1 MHPSPQDIQQY
12 LTVAT
17 QAAQA
22 GGERLKNFWG
32 KLENIQEKTPGN
44 LVTEADT
51 ASEKEVLAI
60 LKAAFPEHRILAE
73 ESGASGDLSS
83 SYVWAVDPLD
93 GTTNYAHHF
102 PVFSVSIGLLLHGQP
117 IVGVI
122 YNPITDELFTAGLGI
137 GAFLTQGGQ
146 TQPIRVSSTKQVAD
160 SLLATGFAYD
170 RTKVKDNNYAE
181 FCHFT
186 QVTQGVRRL
195 GSAAL
200 DLAYVAA
207 GRFDGYWERG
217 LSPWDMV
224 AGIVLVLEAGG
235 QVSSYDLSP
244 LDIASGRV
252 LATNGLLHESVSQT
266 LGKITPIPILSAI
279 PAL

>member
-1 MHPSPQDIQQY
+1 MNPPPEDIQKF
-12 LTVAT
+12 LAVAT

-22 GGERLKNFWG
+22 GGEVLQSFWG

-51 ASEKEVLAI
+51 ASERVVLDI
-60 LKAAFPEHRILAE
+60 LKTAFPEHRILAE
-73 ESGASGDLSS
+73 ESGASGEIAS

-102 PVFSVSIGLLLHGQP
+102 PVFSVSIGLLFEGQP
-117 IVGVI
+117 IVGVV
-122 YNPITDELFTAGLGI
+122 YNPVTDELFTAGLGL
-137 GAFLTQGGQ
+137 GAFLTQSGQ
-146 TQPIRVSSTKQVAD
+146 SQPIRVSKTRQVAD

-170 RTKVKDNNYAE
+170 RTEVKDNNYAE

-224 AGIVLVLEAGG
+224 AGIILVLEAGG
-235 QVSSYDLSP
+235 QVSSYDQSALN
-244 LDIASGRV
+244 IASGRV
-252 LATNGLLHESVSQT
+252 LATNGLLHEAMSQA
-266 LGKITPIPILSAI
+266 LGRITPILVPVL
-279 PAL
+279 

>member
-1 MHPSPQDIQQY
+1 MNPPAEDIQKF
-12 LTVAT
+12 LEVAT

-22 GGERLKNFWG
+22 GGEILQSFWG

-51 ASEKEVLAI
+51 SSERVILDI
-60 LKAAFPEHRILAE
+60 LKTAFPEHRILAE
-73 ESGASGDLSS
+73 ESGASGEISS

-102 PVFSVSIGLLLHGQP
+102 PVFSVSIGLLFEGQP
-117 IVGVI
+117 IVGVV
-122 YNPITDELFTAGLGI
+122 YNPITNELFTAGLGL
-137 GAFLTQGGQ
+137 GAFLNGQ
-146 TQPIRVSSTKQVAD
+146 SIRVSAVDELSA

-181 FCHFT
+181 FCYFT

-224 AGIVLVLEAGG
+224 AGLALILEAGG
-235 QVSSYDLSP
+235 KISSYDGTVV
-244 LDIASGRV
+244 DIPSGRV
-252 LATNGLLHESVSQT
+252 LATNGLLHRVMSQE
-266 LGKITPIPILSAI
+266 LGKIQPIAV
-279 PAL
+279 A

>member
-1 MHPSPQDIQQY
+1 MNPPPQDIQKF

-22 GGERLKNFWG
+22 GGKILQNFWG
-32 KLENIQEKTPGN
+32 KLENVQEKTPGN

-51 ASEKEVLAI
+51 ASERVI
-60 LKAAFPEHRILAE
+60 LDILETAFPEHRILAE
-73 ESGASGDLSS
+73 ESGASGEITS

-102 PVFSVSIGLLLHGQP
+102 PVFSVSIGLLFEGQP
-117 IVGVI
+117 IVGVV
-122 YNPITDELFTAGLGI
+122 YNPITDELFTAGLGL
-137 GAFLTQGGQ
+137 GAFLTQNGQ
-146 TQPIRVSSTKQVAD
+146 SQPIRVSKTRQVAD

-200 DLAYVAA
+200 DLAYVAT

-224 AGIVLVLEAGG
+224 AGMALVLEAGG
-235 QVSSYDLSP
+235 QVSSYDQSALN
-244 LDIASGRV
+244 IASGRV
-252 LATNGLLHESVSQT
+252 LATNGLLHEAMSQT
-266 LGKITPIPILSAI
+266 LGRITPILVPV
-279 PAL
+279 P

>member
-1 MHPSPQDIQQY
+1 MNPPPQDIQNF

-17 QAAQA
+17 QAAEA
-22 GGERLKNFWG
+22 GGKVLQSFWG
-32 KLENIQEKTPGN
+32 KLENVQEKTPGN

-51 ASEKEVLAI
+51 ASERMVLDI
-60 LKAAFPEHRILAE
+60 LKTAFPEHRILAE
-73 ESGASGDLSS
+73 ESGASGEITS

-102 PVFSVSIGLLLHGQP
+102 PVFSVSIGLLFEGQP
-117 IVGVI
+117 IVGVV
-122 YNPITDELFTAGLGI
+122 YNPITDELFTAGLGL
-137 GAFLTQGGQ
+137 GAFLTQNGQ
-146 TQPIRVSSTKQVAD
+146 SQSIRVSKTKQVAD

-170 RTKVKDNNYAE
+170 RREVKDNNYAE

-217 LSPWDMV
+217 LSPWDMA

-235 QVSSYDLSP
+235 QVSGYDQSAIN
-244 LDIASGRV
+244 IASGRV
-252 LATNGLLHESVSQT
+252 LATNGLLHTVLSQE
-266 LGKITPIPILSAI
+266 LGKIQPIAV
-279 PAL
+279 A

>member
-1 MHPSPQDIQQY
+1 MNPPLQDIQNF

-17 QAAQA
+17 QAAEA
-22 GGERLKNFWG
+22 GGKVLQSFWG
-32 KLENIQEKTPGN
+32 KLENVQEKTPGN

-51 ASEKEVLAI
+51 ASERMVLDI
-60 LKAAFPEHRILAE
+60 LKTAFPEHRILAE
-73 ESGASGDLSS
+73 ESGASGEITS

-102 PVFSVSIGLLLHGQP
+102 PVFSVSIGLLFEGQP
-117 IVGVI
+117 IVGVV
-122 YNPITDELFTAGLGI
+122 YNPITNELFTAGLGL
-137 GAFLTQGGQ
+137 GAFLTQNGQ
-146 TQPIRVSSTKQVAD
+146 SQSIRVSKTKQVAD

-170 RTKVKDNNYAE
+170 RREVKDNNYAE

-235 QVSSYDLSP
+235 QVSGYDQSAIN
-244 LDIASGRV
+244 IASGRV
-252 LATNGLLHESVSQT
+252 LATNGLLHEAMSQT
-266 LGKITPIPILSAI
+266 LSRITPLLVPV
-279 PAL
+279 P

>member
-1 MHPSPQDIQQY
+1 MNPPPQDIQQF

-22 GGERLKNFWG
+22 GGEILQNFWG
-32 KLENIQEKTPGN
+32 KLENVQEKTPGN

-51 ASEKEVLAI
+51 ASERVVLDI
-60 LKAAFPEHRILAE
+60 LKTAFPEHRILAE
-73 ESGASGDLSS
+73 ESGASGEMTS

-93 GTTNYAHHF
+93 GTTNYTHHF
-102 PVFSVSIGLLLHGQP
+102 PVFSVSVGLLLNGQP
-117 IVGVI
+117 IVGVV
-122 YNPITDELFTAGLGI
+122 YNPITDELFTAGLGL
-137 GAFLTQGGQ
+137 GAFLTQNGASQ
-146 TQPIRVSSTKQVAD
+146 QIRVSRTRQVAD

-235 QVSSYDLSP
+235 QVSGYDQSAIN
-244 LDIASGRV
+244 IASGRV
-252 LATNGLLHESVSQT
+252 LATNGLLHTVMSQE
-266 LGKITPIPILSAI
+266 LGKIQPIAV
-279 PAL
+279 A

>member
-1 MHPSPQDIQQY
+1 MNPPAEDIQKF

-22 GGERLKNFWG
+22 GGEVLQGFWG
-32 KLENIQEKTPGN
+32 KLENVQEKTPGN

-51 ASEKEVLAI
+51 GSERVVLDI

-73 ESGASGDLSS
+73 ESGASGEINS

-102 PVFSVSIGLLLHGQP
+102 PVFSVSIGLLYDGQP
-117 IVGVI
+117 IVGVV
-122 YNPITDELFTAGLGI
+122 YNPITDELFTAGLGL
-137 GAFLTQGGQ
+137 GSFLTQKGQ
-146 TQPIRVSSTKQVAD
+146 TQSIQVSTTRQVAD
-160 SLLATGFAYD
+160 SLLASGFAYD

-217 LSPWDMV
+217 LSPWDIV

-235 QVSSYDLSP
+235 QVSSYDQTALN
-244 LDIASGRV
+244 IASGRV
-252 LATNGLLHESVSQT
+252 LATNGLLHEAMSQT
-266 LGKITPIPILSAI
+266 LGSITPILAPV
-279 PAL
+279 

>member
-1 MHPSPQDIQQY
+1 MNPPAEDIQKF
-12 LTVAT
+12 LTIAT

-22 GGERLKNFWG
+22 GGEVLQSFWG

-51 ASEKEVLAI
+51 GSERVVLDI

-73 ESGASGDLSS
+73 ESGASGEITS

-102 PVFSVSIGLLLHGQP
+102 PVFSVSIGLLFEGQP
-117 IVGVI
+117 IVGVV
-122 YNPITDELFTAGLGI
+122 YNPITDELFSAGLGL
-137 GAFLTQGGQ
+137 GAFLMQKGQ
-146 TQPIRVSSTKQVAD
+146 TQPIRVSKTKQVAD
-160 SLLATGFAYD
+160 SLLASGFAYD
-170 RTKVKDNNYAE
+170 RTQVKDNNYAE

-224 AGIVLVLEAGG
+224 AGLALILEAGG
-235 QVSSYDLSP
+235 TISSYDGTSV
-244 LDIASGRV
+244 DISSGRV
-252 LATNGLLHESVSQT
+252 LATNGVLHAVMSQE
-266 LGKITPIPILSAI
+266 LSKIQPIAVD
-279 PAL
+279 

>member
-1 MHPSPQDIQQY
+1 MNPPAEDIRKF
-12 LTVAT
+12 LTAAT

-22 GGERLKNFWG
+22 GGDVLQSFWG
-32 KLENIQEKTPGN
+32 KLENVQEKTPGN

-51 ASEKEVLAI
+51 ASERVVLDI
-60 LKAAFPEHRILAE
+60 LKASFPEHRILAE
-73 ESGASGDLSS
+73 ESGASGAINSA
-83 SYVWAVDPLD
+83 YVWAVDPLD

-102 PVFSVSIGLLLHGQP
+102 PVFSVSIGLLFEGQP
-117 IVGVI
+117 IMGVV
-122 YNPITDELFTAGLGI
+122 YNPIADELFSAGLGL
-137 GAFLTQGGQ
+137 GAFLTQSGQ
-146 TQPIRVSSTKQVAD
+146 TQPIRVSKTRQVAD

-170 RTKVKDNNYAE
+170 RAEVKDNNYAE

-224 AGIVLVLEAGG
+224 AGIALVLEAGG
-235 QVSSYDLSP
+235 QVSSYDRTALN
-244 LDIASGRV
+244 IASGRV
-252 LATNGLLHESVSQT
+252 LATNGLLHEAMSQT
-266 LGKITPIPILSAI
+266 LGSITPILAPV
-279 PAL
+279 

>member
-1 MHPSPQDIQQY
+1 MNPPPEDIQKF
-12 LTVAT
+12 LTVST

-22 GGERLKNFWG
+22 GGEVLQSFWG
-32 KLENIQEKTPGN
+32 KLENVQEKTPGN

-51 ASEKEVLAI
+51 GSEQVVLDI

-73 ESGASGDLSS
+73 ESGASGEISS

-102 PVFSVSIGLLLHGQP
+102 PVFSVSIGLLYEGQP
-117 IVGVI
+117 IVGVV
-122 YNPITDELFTAGLGI
+122 YNPITDELFSAGLGL
-137 GAFLTQGGQ
+137 GAFLTQKGKP
-146 TQPIRVSSTKQVAD
+146 QPIRVSKTRQVTD

-170 RTKVKDNNYAE
+170 RTKVIDNNYAE

-217 LSPWDMV
+217 LSPWDIV
-224 AGIVLVLEAGG
+224 AGIILVLEAGG
-235 QVSSYDLSP
+235 QVSSYDQTALN
-244 LDIASGRV
+244 IASGRV
-252 LATNGLLHESVSQT
+252 LATNGLLHEAISQT
-266 LGKITPIPILSAI
+266 LGSITPILAPV
-279 PAL
+279 

>member
-1 MHPSPQDIQQY
+1 MNPPPQDIQKF

-22 GGERLKNFWG
+22 GGKVLQSFWG

-51 ASEKEVLAI
+51 ASERVVLDI
-60 LKAAFPEHRILAE
+60 LQVAFPEHRILAE
-73 ESGASGDLSS
+73 ESGASGESTS

-102 PVFSVSIGLLLHGQP
+102 PVFSVSIGLLFEGQP
-117 IVGVI
+117 IVGVVF
-122 YNPITDELFTAGLGI
+122 NPITDELFTAGLGL
-137 GAFLTQGGQ
+137 GAFLNG
-146 TQPIRVSSTKQVAD
+146 QPIRVSVVDELAA

-186 QVTQGVRRL
+186 QATQGVRRL

-200 DLAYVAA
+200 DLAYVAS

-224 AGIVLVLEAGG
+224 AGIALVLEAGG
-235 QVSSYDLSP
+235 QVSSYDQSALNIP
-244 LDIASGRV
+244 SGRV
-252 LATNGLLHESVSQT
+252 LATNGLLHEAMSQT
-266 LGKITPIPILSAI
+266 LSRITPILVPV
-279 PAL
+279 P

>member
-1 MHPSPQDIQQY
+1 MNPPPQDIQNF
-12 LTVAT
+12 LTIAT
-17 QAAQA
+17 QAAEA
-22 GGERLKNFWG
+22 GGEVLQSFWG
-32 KLENIQEKTPGN
+32 KLENVQEKTPGN

-51 ASEKEVLAI
+51 ASERMVLDI
-60 LKAAFPEHRILAE
+60 LKTAFPEHRILAE
-73 ESGASGDLSS
+73 ESGASGEITS

-102 PVFSVSIGLLLHGQP
+102 PVFSVSIGLLFEGQP
-117 IVGVI
+117 IVGVV
-122 YNPITDELFTAGLGI
+122 YNPITGELFTAGLGL
-137 GAFLTQGGQ
+137 GAFLTQNGQ
-146 TQPIRVSSTKQVAD
+146 SQSIRVSKTKQVAD

-170 RTKVKDNNYAE
+170 RREVKDNNYAE

-186 QVTQGVRRL
+186 QVSQGVRRL

-217 LSPWDMV
+217 LSPWDMA

-235 QVSSYDLSP
+235 QVSGYDQSAMN
-244 LDIASGRV
+244 IASGRV
-252 LATNGLLHESVSQT
+252 LATNGLLHEAMSET
-266 LGKITPIPILSAI
+266 LSRITPLLVPV
-279 PAL
+279 P

>member
-1 MHPSPQDIQQY
+1 MNPPAEDIQKF

-22 GGERLKNFWG
+22 GGDVLQGFWG

-51 ASEKEVLAI
+51 GSERVVLDI

-73 ESGASGDLSS
+73 ESGASGEINS

-102 PVFSVSIGLLLHGQP
+102 PVFSVSIGLLYEGQP
-117 IVGVI
+117 IVGVV
-122 YNPITDELFTAGLGI
+122 YNPITDELFTAGLGL
-137 GAFLTQGGQ
+137 GAFLTQNELA
-146 TQPIRVSSTKQVAD
+146 QPIRVSKTSEVAD
-160 SLLATGFAYD
+160 SLLASGFAYD

-217 LSPWDMV
+217 LSPWDIV

-235 QVSSYDLSP
+235 QVSSYDQTALN
-244 LDIASGRV
+244 IASGRV
-252 LATNGLLHESVSQT
+252 LATNGLLHEAMSQT
-266 LGKITPIPILSAI
+266 LGSITPILAPV
-279 PAL
+279 

>member
-1 MHPSPQDIQQY
+1 MNPPPEDIQKF

-22 GGERLKNFWG
+22 GGEVLQGFWG
-32 KLENIQEKTPGN
+32 KLENVQEKTPGN

-51 ASEKEVLAI
+51 GSERVVLDI

-73 ESGASGDLSS
+73 ESGASGEISS

-102 PVFSVSIGLLLHGQP
+102 PVFSVSIGLLFEGQP
-117 IVGVI
+117 IVGVV
-122 YNPITDELFTAGLGI
+122 YNPITDELFSAGLGL
-137 GAFLTQGGQ
+137 GSFLTQKSQ
-146 TQPIRVSSTKQVAD
+146 TQPIQVSTTRQVAD

-170 RTKVKDNNYAE
+170 RTKVIDNNYAE

-217 LSPWDMV
+217 LSPWDIV

-235 QVSSYDLSP
+235 QVSSYDKTALN
-244 LDIASGRV
+244 IASGRV
-252 LATNGLLHESVSQT
+252 LATNGLLHEAMSQT
-266 LGKITPIPILSAI
+266 LGSITPILAPV
-279 PAL
+279 

>member
-1 MHPSPQDIQQY
+1 MNPPAEDIQKF
-12 LTVAT
+12 LEVAT

-22 GGERLKNFWG
+22 GGEVLQSFWG
-32 KLENIQEKTPGN
+32 KLENVQEKTPGN

-51 ASEKEVLAI
+51 GSEQVVLDI

-73 ESGASGDLSS
+73 ESGASGEISS

-102 PVFSVSIGLLLHGQP
+102 PVFSVSIGLLYEGQP
-117 IVGVI
+117 IVGVV
-122 YNPITDELFTAGLGI
+122 YNPITDELFSAGLGL
-137 GAFLTQGGQ
+137 GSFLTQKGQ
-146 TQPIRVSSTKQVAD
+146 TQPIRVSKTRQVAD
-160 SLLATGFAYD
+160 SLLASGFAYD
-170 RTKVKDNNYAE
+170 RTKVIDNNYAE

-217 LSPWDMV
+217 LSPWDIV
-224 AGIVLVLEAGG
+224 AGITLVREAGG
-235 QVSSYDLSP
+235 LVSSYDQTALN
-244 LDIASGRV
+244 IASGRV
-252 LATNGLLHESVSQT
+252 LATNGLLHKAMSQT
-266 LGKITPIPILSAI
+266 LGSITPILAPV
-279 PAL
+279 

>member
-1 MHPSPQDIQQY
+1 MNPPLQDIQNF

-17 QAAQA
+17 QAAEA
-22 GGERLKNFWG
+22 GGKVLQSFWG
-32 KLENIQEKTPGN
+32 KLENVQEKTPGN

-51 ASEKEVLAI
+51 ASERMVLDI
-60 LKAAFPEHRILAE
+60 LKTAFPEHRILAE
-73 ESGASGDLSS
+73 ESGASGEITS

-102 PVFSVSIGLLLHGQP
+102 PVFSVSIGLLFEGQP
-117 IVGVI
+117 IVGVV
-122 YNPITDELFTAGLGI
+122 YNPITDELFTAGLGL
-137 GAFLTQGGQ
+137 GAFLTQNGQ
-146 TQPIRVSSTKQVAD
+146 SQSIRVSKTKQVAD

-170 RTKVKDNNYAE
+170 RREVKDNNYAE

-235 QVSSYDLSP
+235 QVSGYDQSAIN
-244 LDIASGRV
+244 IASGRV
-252 LATNGLLHESVSQT
+252 LATNGLLHTVMSQE
-266 LGKITPIPILSAI
+266 LGKIQPIAV
-279 PAL
+279 A

>member
-1 MHPSPQDIQQY
+1 MNPPPQDIQNF

-17 QAAQA
+17 QAAEA
-22 GGERLKNFWG
+22 GGEVLQSFWG
-32 KLENIQEKTPGN
+32 KLENVQEKTPGN

-51 ASEKEVLAI
+51 ASERMVLDI
-60 LKAAFPEHRILAE
+60 LKTAFPEHRILAE
-73 ESGASGDLSS
+73 ESGASGEITS

-102 PVFSVSIGLLLHGQP
+102 PVFSVSIGLLFEGQP
-117 IVGVI
+117 IVGVV
-122 YNPITDELFTAGLGI
+122 YNPITDELFTAGLGL
-137 GAFLTQGGQ
+137 GAFLTQNGQ
-146 TQPIRVSSTKQVAD
+146 SQSIRVSKTKQVAD

-170 RTKVKDNNYAE
+170 RREVKDNNYAE

-235 QVSSYDLSP
+235 QVSGYDQSAINIP
-244 LDIASGRV
+244 SGRV
-252 LATNGLLHESVSQT
+252 LATNGLLHEAMSQT
-266 LGKITPIPILSAI
+266 LSRITPLLVPV
-279 PAL
+279 P

>member
-1 MHPSPQDIQQY
+1 MNPPAEDIQKF

-22 GGERLKNFWG
+22 GGDVLQGFWG

-51 ASEKEVLAI
+51 GSERMVLDI

-73 ESGASGDLSS
+73 ESGASGEINS

-102 PVFSVSIGLLLHGQP
+102 PVFSVSIGLLYEGQP
-117 IVGVI
+117 IVGVV
-122 YNPITDELFTAGLGI
+122 YNPITDELFTAGLGL
-137 GAFLTQGGQ
+137 GAFLTQNELA
-146 TQPIRVSSTKQVAD
+146 QPIRVSKTSEVAD
-160 SLLATGFAYD
+160 SLLASGFAYD

-217 LSPWDMV
+217 LSPWDIV

-235 QVSSYDLSP
+235 QVSSYDQTALN
-244 LDIASGRV
+244 IASGRV
-252 LATNGLLHESVSQT
+252 LATNGLLHEAMSQT
-266 LGKITPIPILSAI
+266 LGSITPILAPV
-279 PAL
+279 

>member
-1 MHPSPQDIQQY
+1 MNPPPEDIQKF

-22 GGERLKNFWG
+22 GGEVLQGFWG
-32 KLENIQEKTPGN
+32 KLENVQEKTPGN

-51 ASEKEVLAI
+51 GSERVVLDI

-73 ESGASGDLSS
+73 ESGASGEISS

-102 PVFSVSIGLLLHGQP
+102 PVFSVSIGLLFEGQP
-117 IVGVI
+117 IVGVV
-122 YNPITDELFTAGLGI
+122 YNPITDELFSAGLGL
-137 GAFLTQGGQ
+137 GSFLTQKSQ
-146 TQPIRVSSTKQVAD
+146 TQPIQVSTTRQVAD

-170 RTKVKDNNYAE
+170 RTKVIDNNYAE

-217 LSPWDMV
+217 LSPWDIV

-235 QVSSYDLSP
+235 QVSSYDQTALN
-244 LDIASGRV
+244 IASGRV
-252 LATNGLLHESVSQT
+252 LATNGLLHEAMSQT
-266 LGKITPIPILSAI
+266 LGSITPILAPV
-279 PAL
+279 

>member
-1 MHPSPQDIQQY
+1 MNPPAEDIQKF
-12 LTVAT
+12 LTIAT

-22 GGERLKNFWG
+22 GGEVLQSFWG

-51 ASEKEVLAI
+51 GSERVVLDI

-73 ESGASGDLSS
+73 ESGASGEITS

-102 PVFSVSIGLLLHGQP
+102 PVFSVSIGLLFEGQP
-117 IVGVI
+117 IVGVV
-122 YNPITDELFTAGLGI
+122 YNPITDELFSAGLGL
-137 GAFLTQGGQ
+137 GAFLTQKGQ
-146 TQPIRVSSTKQVAD
+146 AQPIRVSKTKQVAD
-160 SLLATGFAYD
+160 SLLASGFAYD
-170 RTKVKDNNYAE
+170 RTQVKDNNYAE

-224 AGIVLVLEAGG
+224 AGLALILEAGG
-235 QVSSYDLSP
+235 TISSYEGTSV
-244 LDIASGRV
+244 DIPSGRV
-252 LATNGLLHESVSQT
+252 LATNGVLHTVISQE
-266 LGKITPIPILSAI
+266 LSKIQPIAVE
-279 PAL
+279 

>member
-1 MHPSPQDIQQY
+1 MNPPLQDIQNF

-17 QAAQA
+17 QAAEA
-22 GGERLKNFWG
+22 GGKVLQSFWG
-32 KLENIQEKTPGN
+32 KLENVQEKTPGN

-51 ASEKEVLAI
+51 ASERMVLDI
-60 LKAAFPEHRILAE
+60 LKTAFPEHRILAE
-73 ESGASGDLSS
+73 ESGASGEITS

-102 PVFSVSIGLLLHGQP
+102 PVFSVSIGLLFEGQP
-117 IVGVI
+117 IVGVV
-122 YNPITDELFTAGLGI
+122 YNPITDELFTAGLGL
-137 GAFLTQGGQ
+137 GAFLTQNGQ
-146 TQPIRVSSTKQVAD
+146 SQSIRVSKTKQVAD

-170 RTKVKDNNYAE
+170 RREVKDNNYAE

-235 QVSSYDLSP
+235 QVSGYDQGAIN
-244 LDIASGRV
+244 IASGRV
-252 LATNGLLHESVSQT
+252 LATNGLLHEAMSQT
-266 LGKITPIPILSAI
+266 LSRITPLLVPV
-279 PAL
+279 P

>member
-1 MHPSPQDIQQY
+1 MNPPPQDIQKF
-12 LTVAT
+12 LTIAT

-22 GGERLKNFWG
+22 GGEVLRSFWG
-32 KLENIQEKTPGN
+32 KLENVQEKTPGN

-51 ASEKEVLAI
+51 ASERVVLNI
-60 LKAAFPEHRILAE
+60 LKTAFPEHRILAE
-73 ESGASGDLSS
+73 ESGASGEITS

-102 PVFSVSIGLLLHGQP
+102 PVFSVSIGLLFEGQP
-117 IVGVI
+117 IVGVV
-122 YNPITDELFTAGLGI
+122 YNPITDELFSAGVGLS
-137 GAFLTQGGQ
+137 AFLTQNGRSQ
-146 TQPIRVSSTKQVAD
+146 SIRVSTTRQVAD

-235 QVSSYDLSP
+235 EVSSYDQSALN
-244 LDIASGRV
+244 IASGRV
-252 LATNGLLHESVSQT
+252 LATNGLLHGAISQA
-266 LGKITPIPILSAI
+266 LGSITPMLVPV
-279 PAL
+279 P

>member
-1 MHPSPQDIQQY
+1 MNPPAEDIQKF

-22 GGERLKNFWG
+22 GGEVLQSFWG
-32 KLENIQEKTPGN
+32 KLENVQEKTPGN

-51 ASEKEVLAI
+51 GSERVVLDI

-73 ESGASGDLSS
+73 ESGASGEINS

-102 PVFSVSIGLLLHGQP
+102 PMFSVSIGLLFEGQP
-117 IVGVI
+117 IVGVV
-122 YNPITDELFTAGLGI
+122 YNPIADELFSAGLGL
-137 GAFLTQGGQ
+137 GAFLAQKGQ
-146 TQPIRVSSTKQVAD
+146 TQPIQVSETRQVTD

-170 RTKVKDNNYAE
+170 RTKVIDNNYAE

-217 LSPWDMV
+217 LSPWDIV

-235 QVSSYDLSP
+235 QVSSYDQTALN
-244 LDIASGRV
+244 IASGRV
-252 LATNGLLHESVSQT
+252 LATNGLLHEAMSQT
-266 LGKITPIPILSAI
+266 LGSITPILAPV
-279 PAL
+279 

>member
-1 MHPSPQDIQQY
+1 MNPPAEDIQKF

-22 GGERLKNFWG
+22 GGDVLQGFWG

-51 ASEKEVLAI
+51 GSERVVLDI

-73 ESGASGDLSS
+73 ESGASGEINS

-102 PVFSVSIGLLLHGQP
+102 PVFSVSIGLLYEGQP
-117 IVGVI
+117 IVGVV
-122 YNPITDELFTAGLGI
+122 YNPITDELFTAGLGL
-137 GAFLTQGGQ
+137 GAFLTQNELA
-146 TQPIRVSSTKQVAD
+146 QPIRVSKTSEVAD
-160 SLLATGFAYD
+160 SLLASGFAYD
-170 RTKVKDNNYAE
+170 RTKVIDNNYAE

-217 LSPWDMV
+217 LSPWDIV

-235 QVSSYDLSP
+235 QVSSYDQTALN
-244 LDIASGRV
+244 IASGRV
-252 LATNGLLHESVSQT
+252 LATNGLLHEAMSQT
-266 LGKITPIPILSAI
+266 LGSITPILAPV
-279 PAL
+279 

>member
-1 MHPSPQDIQQY
+1 LNLAMNPPLQDIQNF

-17 QAAQA
+17 QAAEA
-22 GGERLKNFWG
+22 GGKVLQSFWG
-32 KLENIQEKTPGN
+32 KLENVQEKTPGN

-51 ASEKEVLAI
+51 ASERMVLDI
-60 LKAAFPEHRILAE
+60 LKTAFPEHRILAE
-73 ESGASGDLSS
+73 ESGASGEITS

-102 PVFSVSIGLLLHGQP
+102 PVFSVSIGLLFEGQP
-117 IVGVI
+117 IVGVV
-122 YNPITDELFTAGLGI
+122 YNPITDELFTAGLGL
-137 GAFLTQGGQ
+137 GAFLTQNGQ
-146 TQPIRVSSTKQVAD
+146 SQSIRVSKTKQVAD

-170 RTKVKDNNYAE
+170 RREVKDNNYAE

-235 QVSSYDLSP
+235 QVSGYDQSAIN
-244 LDIASGRV
+244 IASGRV
-252 LATNGLLHESVSQT
+252 LATNGLLHEAMSQT
-266 LGKITPIPILSAI
+266 LSRITPLLVPV
-279 PAL
+279 P

>member
-1 MHPSPQDIQQY
+1 MNPPPKDIQKF

-22 GGERLKNFWG
+22 GGEVLQSFWG

-51 ASEKEVLAI
+51 ASERVVLDI

-73 ESGASGDLSS
+73 ESGASGEITS

-102 PVFSVSIGLLLHGQP
+102 PVFSVSIGLLFEGQP
-117 IVGVI
+117 IVGVV
-122 YNPITDELFTAGLGI
+122 YNPITDELFTAGLGL
-137 GAFLTQGGQ
+137 GAFLTQKGQ
-146 TQPIRVSSTKQVAD
+146 AQPIRVSKTKQVAD
-160 SLLATGFAYD
+160 SLLASGFAYD

-181 FCHFT
+181 FFYFT

-224 AGIVLVLEAGG
+224 AGLALILEAGG
-235 QVSSYDLSP
+235 TISSYDGTTI
-244 LDIASGRV
+244 DISSGRV
-252 LATNGLLHESVSQT
+252 LATNGLLHAVMSQE
-266 LGKITPIPILSAI
+266 LGKIQPIAVD
-279 PAL
+279 